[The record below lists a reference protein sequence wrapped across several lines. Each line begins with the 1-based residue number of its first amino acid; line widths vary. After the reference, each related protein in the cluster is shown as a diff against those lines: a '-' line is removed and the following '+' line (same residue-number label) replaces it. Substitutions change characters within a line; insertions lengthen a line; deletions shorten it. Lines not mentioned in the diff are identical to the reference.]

1 VTTQFDNLE
10 SRLFIGLD
18 GKIGIFNFQRA
29 GTNGNDV
36 LFVRAY
42 RLLYHYGL
50 QKSIDFGKNVA
61 FLGQLFYCAISVI
74 FAQQGDNTLA
84 TTLYC

>member
-1 VTTQFDNLE
+1 MLIYIVRDDTIRQSWVKAF
-10 SRLFIGLD
+10 GLN

-50 QKSIDFGKNVA
+50 QKSIDFGKFVA
-61 FLGQLFYCAISVI
+61 FLGQLFYCTIIAI
-74 FAQQGDNTLA
+74 FAQQGDNTI
-84 TTLYC
+84 

>member
-1 VTTQFDNLE
+1 LGQGYLLVLTE
-10 SRLFIGLD
+10 
-18 GKIGIFNFQRA
+18 KIGIFNFQRA

-50 QKSIDFGKNVA
+50 QKSIDFGINVA

-74 FAQQGDNTLA
+74 FAQQGDDNL
-84 TTLYC
+84 LYQKRPVNRAFSG